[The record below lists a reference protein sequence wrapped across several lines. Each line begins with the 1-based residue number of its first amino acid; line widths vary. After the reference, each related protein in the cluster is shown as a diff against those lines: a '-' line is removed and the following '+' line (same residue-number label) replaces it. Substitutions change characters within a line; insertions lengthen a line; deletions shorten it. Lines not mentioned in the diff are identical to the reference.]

1 MKRQVTGYVI
11 FVITAIVLLFGV
23 SSAKA
28 DHWRATGSL
37 LQGEYMLTYLIAPG
51 DVDTSGVAFV
61 GAALIFDSAE
71 FNTDRMA
78 IFLNSDPPTIEWQIP
93 TLFKWEGEWWR
104 QIPLPLKWTKG
115 DEVM

>member
-1 MKRQVTGYVI
+1 MKRQVIGYVI
-11 FVITAIVLLFGV
+11 FVITAIVLVFGV

-37 LQGEYMLTYLIAPG
+37 LQGEYMLTYLIKPG
-51 DVDTSGVAFV
+51 DVDASGVAFLGGV
-61 GAALIFDSAE
+61 LIFDSAE

-78 IFLNSDPPTIEWQIP
+78 TFLNSDPQTIEWQIP